1 MANVIVD
8 KNKIDILANAIS
20 NKSGEPVTMT
30 LDEMVEA
37 VDGIEVGGGV
47 TPTGN
52 IDIISAGVTDVTN
65 YATATVANGSA
76 TASATK
82 GAVSNHSVTVTP
94 SVTTT
99 AGYVTA
105 GTSSGTAVT
114 VSASELVSGSQTITI
129 NDTYDVTNLAS
140 VTVAVSGGSGY
151 VWQDGLGYVHVS
163 DDADAPTLI
172 AKSITQDGTYDPA
185 TDGADGYS
193 YVTVNVGG
201 GGGGSDYTPVYST
214 TIEVNTTSTTAIT
227 VATLET
233 GDTSLWTSEKMVYVK
248 IRDKAGGRNG
258 YFYGC
263 DAFLYNHCPEFVPAA
278 TVSASFCGNVYSQN
292 ANGWITSPMST
303 DRANTSYSTRGNG
316 VYPYS
321 LSANGDVVI
330 QAKYGTGSIATGTI
344 NGTFSVDIYLLNWP
358 NGIPPYQG

>member
-20 NKSGEPVTMT
+20 AKSGEPVTMT

-37 VDGIEVGGGV
+37 VDGIEVGGGGV

-52 IDIISAGVTDVTN
+52 IDITSAGVTDVTN
-65 YATATVANGSA
+65 YATATVASGSA

-82 GAVSNHSVTVTP
+82 GAVTNHSVTVTP

-114 VSASELVSGSQTITI
+114 VSASELVSGSQTITT

-140 VTVAVSGGSGY
+140 ITVSVSGGSGY
-151 VWQDGLGYVHVS
+151 VWQDGLGNVHLS
-163 DDADAPTLI
+163 DDDGIPTLI
-172 AKSITQDGTYDPA
+172 SKSITQDGTYDPA

-201 GGGGSDYTPVYST
+201 GGGISGVAKGTLTVDTDVST
-214 TIEVNTTSTTAIT
+214 TGHNLITDTTEVGFTPTQFFFWRNEATTANNAICSSTYTT
-227 VATLET
+227 VGTKYCRVKELYSSQDALIRATGYSQSWDISTAGCLYYSNNNIYI
-233 GDTSLWTSEKMVYVK
+233 DSSSSNIL
-248 IRDKAGGRNG
+248 KAGT
-258 YFYGC
+258 Y
-263 DAFLYNHCPEFVPAA
+263 
-278 TVSASFCGNVYSQN
+278 T
-292 ANGWITSPMST
+292 WI
-303 DRANTSYSTRGNG
+303 A
-316 VYPYS
+316 VE
-321 LSANGDVVI
+321 
-330 QAKYGTGSIATGTI
+330 
-344 NGTFSVDIYLLNWP
+344 
-358 NGIPPYQG
+358 